1 MGGRVLGYTVGKNSN
16 SINTYLWMGNL
27 KEVRYMKLKKDYVI
41 TNLRIHDIDLK

>member
-1 MGGRVLGYTVGKNSN
+1 MDTLLVRTQIVLTP
-16 SINTYLWMGNL
+16 WMGNL